1 MKRWIAFVLVVAICV
16 ICCGCMSKAKKEAL
30 TNRYENEV
38 DPVVVDGVEVSVQDY
53 LIEKLKAYIQTE
65 EFKAREQAYMDYGG
79 ANPVP
84 FTVTHVVEVQVDD
97 LGATRFSVHL
107 IAVRADMSW
116 GEDGVR
122 YDNNIFVI
130 DYVSGKMYSQFD
142 EIAKVWPADQES
154 IESQLYFV
162 LNSGLRS
169 MDFVAGDVILNKKE
183 TQNVLSAEE
192 IAEINAALHN

>member
-1 MKRWIAFVLVVAICV
+1 MKRWIVFLLVMAIC
-16 ICCGCMSKAKKEAL
+16 ITCCGCMSKAKKEAL

-38 DPVVVDGVEVSVQDY
+38 DPVVIDGEEVPIKDY

-65 EFKAREQAYMDYGG
+65 EFKVREQAYLDYGG

-84 FTVTHVVEVQVDD
+84 FTVTHVIEVQLDD
-97 LGATRFSVHL
+97 LGATRFSVHC

-142 EIAKVWPADQES
+142 EIAKVGPTDQES
-154 IESQLYFV
+154 IEWELHVV
-162 LNSGLRS
+162 LNSGLKS
-169 MDFVAGDVILNKKE
+169 MDYVEGDMILSQRE

-192 IAEINAALHN
+192 IAEINAALHG

>member
-1 MKRWIAFVLVVAICV
+1 MKRWIALLLILVVCAA
-16 ICCGCMSKAKKEAL
+16 CCGCMSKAKKEAL

-38 DPVVVDGVEVSVQDY
+38 DPVVVDGEEVLIKDY
-53 LIEKLKAYIQTE
+53 LIEHLKAYIQTE
-65 EFKAREQAYMDYGG
+65 AFKAREQAYLDYGG

-84 FTVTHVVEVQVDD
+84 FTVTHVIEVQVDD
-97 LGATRFSVHL
+97 LGATQFSVHC
-107 IAVRADMSW
+107 IAIRADMSW

-142 EIAKVWPADQES
+142 EIAKVWPANQES

-162 LNSGLRS
+162 LNSSLRS

-192 IAEINAALHN
+192 IAEINAALHG

>member
-1 MKRWIAFVLVVAICV
+1 MKRWMALLVILAVCIG
-16 ICCGCMSKAKKEAL
+16 CCGCMSKAKKEAL
-30 TNRYENEV
+30 ANRYENEV
-38 DPVVVDGVEVSVQDY
+38 DPVVVDGEEVPIKDY
-53 LIEKLKAYIQTE
+53 LVEHLKAYIQTE
-65 EFKAREQAYMDYGG
+65 EFKAREQAYLDYGG
-79 ANPVP
+79 TNPMP
-84 FTVTHVVEVQVDD
+84 FTVTHVIEVQVDG
-97 LGATRFSVHL
+97 LGATQFSVHL
-107 IAVRADMSW
+107 IAVRADMTW

-142 EIAKVWPADQES
+142 EIAKVWPTNQES

-169 MDFVAGDVILNKKE
+169 MDYVPGDVILTSQE
-183 TQNVLSAEE
+183 TQNVLSADE